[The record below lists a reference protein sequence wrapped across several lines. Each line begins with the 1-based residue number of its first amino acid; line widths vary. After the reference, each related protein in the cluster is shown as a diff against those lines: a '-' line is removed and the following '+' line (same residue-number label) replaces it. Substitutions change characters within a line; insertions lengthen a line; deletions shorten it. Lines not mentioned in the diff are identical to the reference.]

1 MFLLEWIE
9 SEALIGICR
18 RSCLRPFD
26 IAHSPVWLGLLYKGR
41 EVVVPMSSEA
51 QGVGQLDD
59 VILEFDE
66 LLALTTALVSSP
78 LSVHD
83 IITLLLE
90 SDETSTEPASPE
102 VFI

>member
-1 MFLLEWIE
+1 MT
-9 SEALIGICR
+9 SSA
-18 RSCLRPFD
+18 
-26 IAHSPVWLGLLYKGR
+26 PV
-41 EVVVPMSSEA
+41 S
-51 QGVGQLDD
+51 
-59 VILEFDE
+59 VISVLNVEPELDE
-66 LLALTTALVSSP
+66 LLALTTALSVSSP